1 MYFILCRGGYVLAQ
15 ETQLKGRVVDIWS
28 GEPIA
33 LIQLSIA
40 GTLLETLT
48 DADGLFSF
56 TGQKLP
62 LGEQLVVVRGV
73 NYRAQSIPV
82 VIKTNT
88 TVDLNPILLEVDVT
102 ALEDAIGVISLSET
116 DLNQEDGISNSISG
130 LLQATNDVFLRAAAY
145 DFSATFFKPRGLD
158 NAHGKVLINGV
169 EMNKLW
175 DGRPQWANWGGLNDV
190 QRNRDF
196 TMGLSANDYA
206 FGDVA
211 GTTNITMRASQFRKG
226 GQVSVANANRSYAAR
241 VMGTYNSG
249 VSLSGWAYSMSVA
262 RRYGARGFVDG
273 TSYDANSFFLAVE
286 KKLGPSNSVNVAAI
300 YTPNERGRS
309 SPMTEEV
316 YRLKGRRYNPNW
328 GFQNN
333 EIRNSRLRTVDEPI
347 IILSHYLKISD
358 KTAVNTNLSY
368 QSGTIKN
375 SRIDANGT
383 RLVETNDGQTFF
395 VGGARNPLG
404 DYYQRLPSFFLKDP
418 NPTAY
423 QYQLAYQ
430 ATQSILSDGQL
441 DWNQLYNANTDVGGR
456 GRSATYVLQN
466 DVMEDVQWVGNILF
480 SSELNA
486 HFTINGTLS
495 HRNLTNTNY
504 AEVGDLLGSTGYLDI
519 DSFTQAASGDASEG
533 TTLDRA
539 QSDLQRPNN
548 IVLAGERYKY
558 NYQIKASES
567 KAFLQGQF
575 TFPKTDFYLGVLGEQ
590 TSYQREGFFENGNFP
605 GNQSLGKGPKLNFTS
620 YGGKGG
626 FLYKVTG
633 RHLVDIHAGYFTKPP
648 AIRNSFSNARQNND
662 LVSEIATTTISSANL
677 NYRYRSSIFK
687 ARLTAYYLGFENQT
701 DIGFYFTEDLS
712 GLGKQGNA
720 FVQEVVTAINTRT
733 LGVELGLEAQLTSTF
748 LLKAVGAFRNSIYT
762 NHPSLYLTSDDF
774 EGPISFGDGTTFL
787 KNYHLSNGPEQAYQ
801 FGFEYRDPNY
811 WWLGVTG
818 NYFSDAYID
827 VNNLR
832 RSANYTTDF
841 DGQSFNDFDPTLG
854 GGFLQQEKIDP
865 YFLLHMVGGK
875 SWRIKQYY
883 FGFFASV
890 NNLLNQTYKTG
901 GFEQGRY
908 SSYRLLKEDRS
919 RENGPL
925 FGNKYFFGSGTTYYV
940 NVFVRF

>member
-1 MYFILCRGGYVLAQ
+1 MYFILCRGGYLIAQ
-15 ETQLKGRVVDIWS
+15 ETQLQGRVVDIWS

-33 LIQLSIA
+33 LIQLSID

-56 TGQKLP
+56 KGQKLP
-62 LGEQLVVVRGV
+62 LGEQLVLVRGL

-82 VIKTNT
+82 VLMANT
-88 TVDLNPILLEVDVT
+88 TIDLNPILLEVDVT
-102 ALEDAIGVISLSET
+102 ALQGAIGVISLSET
-116 DLNQEDGISNSISG
+116 DLNQEDGVSSSISG

-196 TMGLSANDYA
+196 TMGLRANDYV

-211 GTTNITMRASQFRKG
+211 GTTNINMRASQFRKG
-226 GQVSVANANRSYAAR
+226 GQVSIANANRSYQAR

-249 VSLSGWAYSMSVA
+249 VSLSGWAYSISAA
-262 RRYGARGFVDG
+262 RRYGTRGFVEG
-273 TSYDANSFFLAVE
+273 TGYDANSFFIAVE
-286 KKLGPSNSVNVAAI
+286 KKLDASNSLNISAI
-300 YTPNERGRS
+300 YTPNKRGRS

-316 YRLKGRRYNPNW
+316 YQLKGIRYNPNW
-328 GFQNN
+328 GLQDNK
-333 EIRNSRLRTVDEPI
+333 IRNSRVRTVDEPI
-347 IILSHYLKISD
+347 IILSHYLQISE
-358 KTAVNTNLSY
+358 KTEVNTNLSY
-368 QSGTIKN
+368 QTGTIKN

-383 RLVETNDGQTFF
+383 RLVETTDGQTFF

-418 NPTAY
+418 SPTAY

-430 ATQSILSDGQL
+430 ATQSFLSDGQL
-441 DWNQLYNANTDVGGR
+441 DWNQLYSANRAVDGLGR
-456 GRSATYVLQN
+456 AATYILQN
-466 DVMEDVQWVGNILF
+466 DVMEDLQITGNILF
-480 SSELNA
+480 STELNE
-486 HFTINGTLS
+486 HFSINGSLS

-504 AEVGDLLGSTGYLDI
+504 AEVEDLLGSTGYLDI

-533 TTLDRA
+533 TTVDRA
-539 QSDLQRPNN
+539 QSDLQHLNN
-548 IVLAGERYKY
+548 IALEGERYKY
-558 NYQIKASES
+558 HYQIKASES
-567 KAFLQGQF
+567 KAFVQGQF
-575 TFPKTDFYLGVLGEQ
+575 SFPKTDFYLGVVAEQ

-620 YGGKGG
+620 FGGKGG

-633 RHLVDIHAGYFTKPP
+633 RHLVDINAGYFTKPP
-648 AIRNSFSNARQNND
+648 SLRNSFSNARQNNEVV
-662 LVSEIATTTISSANL
+662 LGLSNTTISSANL
-677 NYRYRSSIFK
+677 NYRFRSSVLK
-687 ARLTAYYLGFENQT
+687 ARLTGYYLGFENQS
-701 DIGFYFTEDLS
+701 DIGFYFTQSLS
-712 GLGKQGNA
+712 GMGKQGNA
-720 FVQEVVTAINTRT
+720 FVQEVVSAINTRT
-733 LGVELGLEAQLTSTF
+733 LGAELGLEVQLTSSF
-748 LLKAVGAFRNSIYT
+748 LLKAVGAFRNSLYT
-762 NHPSLYLTSDDF
+762 NNPTLYLTSDDF
-774 EGPISFGDGTTFL
+774 QGPISFGDGTTFL
-787 KNYHLSNGPEQAYQ
+787 KNFHLSNGPERAYQ

-811 WWLGVTG
+811 WWLGLTG

-841 DGQSFNDFDPTLG
+841 DGQPFNDFDPVLG
-854 GGFLQQEKIDP
+854 RDFLRQEKIDP

-875 SWRIKQYY
+875 SWRVKQYY

-890 NNLLNQTYKTG
+890 NNLLNETYKTG

-908 SSYRLLKEDRS
+908 SNYRLLKEDRS

-940 NVFVRF
+940 NVFLRF